1 MDDETSVSH
10 VMHGK
15 ERFHFVDQA
24 IAALAEGQFGVVS
37 RAQLSDLGL
46 GRGAIEGRL
55 RRGQLHRV
63 RRGAYAVG
71 HRSLALEGRW
81 MAAVLSAGPRAVLSH
96 RSAAELW
103 RLLPRS
109 TRSIDVT
116 RPTTFRSRAGIRGH
130 CVVLPADEIAVVEGI
145 PVTDLARTLL
155 DVAAS
160 GGRQQAEA
168 ACNEAEVQ
176 GLTGKRSVPDLL
188 ARYSGGRGT
197 AVLREIFGDDEAI
210 RGITRRGLEERFA
223 AILAK
228 ANLPPPLFNADLAV
242 AGRFYEVDCL
252 WTKQHLVAELDGRAV
267 HETRRAFEKDR
278 ERDRLLQV
286 EGWRVVRITWRQL
299 RDDAPAVVADLH
311 RLLRQ

>member
-1 MDDETSVSH
+1 MDAEAPVSH
-10 VMHGK
+10 VMDEK
-15 ERFHFVDQA
+15 EGFRSVDQA
-24 IAALAEGQFGVVS
+24 IAELAKRQFGVVG
-37 RAQLSDLGL
+37 RMQLVELGM

-55 RRGQLHRV
+55 LKGQLHRV

-71 HRSLALEGRW
+71 HQYLTKEGRW
-81 MAAVLSAGPRAVLSH
+81 MAAVLSAGPEAVLSH

-109 TRSIDVT
+109 NGPTDLT

-130 CVVLPADEIAVVEGI
+130 CATLPRDEITAIEEI

-155 DVAAS
+155 DVASS
-160 GGRQQAEA
+160 GDRRRTEA

-188 ARYSGGRGT
+188 ARYPRRRGT
-197 AVLREIFGDDEAI
+197 AILREIFGDDRSI

-223 AILAK
+223 AILSRAD
-228 ANLPPPLFNADLAV
+228 LPLPLFNADVAV
-242 AGRFYEVDCL
+242 AARFFEVDCL
-252 WTKQHLVAELDGRAV
+252 WTEQRLIVELDSRTV
-267 HETRRAFEKDR
+267 HGTRRAFENDR

-286 EGWRVVRITWRQL
+286 EGWRTVRITWRQL
-299 RDDAPAVVADLH
+299 RDDAPAVLADLR
-311 RLLRQ
+311 RLLRG